1 MVRKIS
7 LAVNVLLLVAS
18 LAYLVCYDAFLA
30 DYASMTFSV
39 LPVTVLWVLATPAL
53 FFSSAGFA
61 QRLRDWLVGREA
73 KAARLT
79 CAVAALLAGFAPLAG
94 GVAGVPGLLGKT
106 GVALSAALFACCG
119 ILFAP
124 SAAA

>member
-1 MVRKIS
+1 MFRKIY
-7 LAVNVLLLVAS
+7 LVANALLFVAS
-18 LAYLVCYDAFLA
+18 LAYLVCYDAFLSG
-30 DYASMTFSV
+30 YVGMTFST

-53 FFSSAGFA
+53 FFSSAGLA

-73 KAARLT
+73 KAARVT
-79 CAVAALLAGFAPLAG
+79 CAVVALLAGFAPLAAG
-94 GVAGVPGLLGKT
+94 AVGVPGLLGRT

-119 ILFAP
+119 ILSAP